1 MRFCMVTTY
10 YPPYHFGGDATYVRA
25 LSQALVSLGH
35 EVEVMHCV
43 DAYRLKK
50 GNSMSQDVADA
61 GVIVHRL
68 KSRFGFLSPLITQQT
83 GHPGLKARAE
93 HTVFARSFDVVHFHN
108 ISLVGGPAIIPWS
121 QAPVTLYTLH

>member
-1 MRFCMVTTY
+1 MATPRPLRFCLPTTF
-10 YPPYHFGGDATYVRA
+10 YPPYHFGGDATYVRG
-25 LSQALVSLGH
+25 LSRALVSLGH

-43 DAYRLKK
+43 DAYRLMK
-50 GNSMSQDVADA
+50 GNSMPQDVADA

-93 HTVFARSFDVVHFHN
+93 R
-108 ISLVGGPAIIPWS
+108 AIAWRNV
-121 QAPVTLYTLH
+121 AA